1 MKVNVVVMSRKQ
13 FEEYAAKRHNHTS
26 AVISISSFRD
36 KMVSEELIRNPYN
49 NIQTVYRAVFDDV
62 DTADTGMNAIQAIEM
77 ADFIKMYISKV
88 DKVIVHCGAGQSRS
102 AGIAAAILKFFTG
115 DDSQIFN
122 DRRFTP
128 NMRCYRLML
137 EALMLG

>member
-26 AVISISSFRD
+26 IVISISSFREI
-36 KMVSEELIRNPYN
+36 MVSENIIRNPQN
-49 NIQTVYRAVFDDV
+49 NIVAVYRAIFN
-62 DTADTGMNAIQAIEM
+62 DTDKPENGMNSMQAIEM
-77 ADFIKMYISKV
+77 ADFIKCNIYRV

-102 AGIAAAILKFFTG
+102 AGIAAAILKYFTG
-115 DDSQIFN
+115 SDTQIFDN
-122 DRRFTP
+122 RRYTP

-137 EALMLG
+137 EALMCG